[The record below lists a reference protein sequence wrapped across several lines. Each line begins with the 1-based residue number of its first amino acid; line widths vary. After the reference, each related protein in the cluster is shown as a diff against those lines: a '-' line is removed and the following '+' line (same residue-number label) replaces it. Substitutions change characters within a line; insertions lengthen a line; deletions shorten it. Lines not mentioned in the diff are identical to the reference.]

1 MVFTHNNQQYELILL
16 HLAGSKLYGNSTPQS
31 DTDYRGVFIA
41 SKETKLGIL
50 GSVEQLEGIDVYKSL
65 KKAGLELEETNDI
78 VIWELNRFAKLAA
91 DSNPNIFDT
100 LCVDY
105 TNPKYTVYI
114 DERGKELIDNRSL
127 FMSSRLKFT
136 FSGYAISQLAKIKN
150 RDKYLV
156 KYPDVSEVLKEVKEC
171 YDNKFIDF
179 TWICNNFGG
188 VVADFITGESPQN
201 NKQLEKCISWEEFKN
216 LVQSGRDI
224 VGLPSI
230 VNIDMYRIPQLLSYV
245 HAKDL
250 KGKQIYL
257 DSYQYDPERYYTEG
271 LNEDYCLRE
280 FLQTKASFRTFSPS
294 MLAIYTGGTG
304 VFTANGKLKS
314 SEPEFIGDFVCLLSI
329 DQMKYK
335 ADKDFNAAMWEWKC
349 KRNEARS
356 ALEAEFGID
365 LKNLSHLWRLMT
377 KAKEILI
384 TCDYKPELVGEDLI
398 TLKGIRDGSLYGK
411 DSYDFA
417 IKFADENDAE
427 LNELYKTTKLPKKA
441 NMIGINKLVLKLQG
455 F

>member
-1 MVFTHNNQQYELILL
+1 MKFTHNNAEYDLILL

-31 DTDYRGVFIA
+31 DTDLRGIFIA
-41 SKETKLGIL
+41 PKETKLGLL
-50 GSVEQLEGIDVYKSL
+50 GAVEQLEGIDVYKSL
-65 KKAGLELEETNDI
+65 KNAGLELEETQDI
-78 VIWELNRFAKLAA
+78 VIYEISRFAKLAA

-100 LCVDY
+100 LCFDY
-105 TNPKYTVYI
+105 TNAKYTVYI
-114 DERGKELIDNRSL
+114 DDRGKELIDNRKL

-156 KYPDVSEVLKEVKEC
+156 KYPHVSDVLKEVKEC

-188 VVADFITGESPQN
+188 VVADFVTGESPQN
-201 NKQLEKCISWEEFKN
+201 NKHLEKCISWDEFKSLVEDGRKVVN
-216 LVQSGRDI
+216 LNQIQD
-224 VGLPSI
+224 
-230 VNIDMYRIPQLLSYV
+230 IDMYRIPQLFNYCN
-245 HAKDL
+245 AKNL
-250 KGKQIYL
+250 RGKKLEMNSWAMVNTEAFDGIAY
-257 DSYQYDPERYYTEG
+257 EG
-271 LNEDYCLRE
+271 LTIEKLLR
-280 FLQTKASFRTFSPS
+280 TRASFRTFSPS
-294 MLAIYTGGTG
+294 MLAIYTEGTG
-304 VFTANGKLKS
+304 IFTSNGKLKS
-314 SEPEFIGDFVCLLSI
+314 AEAEHIGDFICLLSI
-329 DQMKYK
+329 DQMNYK
-335 ADKDFNAAMWEWKC
+335 AEKDFNAAMWEWRC

-356 ALEAEFGID
+356 AMEADFGVD

-384 TCDYKPELVGEDLI
+384 TSDYKPELVGDDLK

-417 IKFADENDAE
+417 LVFAEENDAE
-427 LNELYKTTKLPKKA
+427 LNELYKTTLLPKKA
-441 NMIGINKLVLKLQG
+441 DMVGINNLVLKLQG

>member
-1 MVFTHNNQQYELILL
+1 MKFKHNNTEYELILL

-31 DTDYRGVFIA
+31 DTDLRGIFIA
-41 SKETKLGIL
+41 PKETKLGIL
-50 GSVEQLEGIDVYKSL
+50 GAVEQLEGIDVYKSL

-78 VIWELNRFAKLAA
+78 VIWELNRFAQLAS

-100 LCVDY
+100 LCIDY
-105 TNPKYTVYI
+105 TNTKYTVYV

-156 KYPDVSEVLKEVKEC
+156 KYPDVSRVLSFIKEQYGKT
-171 YDNKFIDF
+171 IDWNW
-179 TWICNNFGG
+179 TCDNFGG
-188 VVADFITGESPQN
+188 VVAEFVSGETAQNHTNLSITCSWTDFA
-201 NKQLEKCISWEEFKN
+201 SW
-216 LVQSGRDI
+216 SGI
-224 VGLPSI
+224 ET
-230 VNIDMYRIPQLLSYV
+230 IDKYRIPRLIDCCTP
-245 HAKDL
+245 KDL
-250 KGKQIYL
+250 KGKTYDKSQRYDICLGSYL
-257 DSYQYDPERYYTEG
+257 SY
-271 LNEDYCLRE
+271 
-280 FLQTKASFRTFSPS
+280 FLYKEASFRTFSPS
-294 MLAIYTGGTG
+294 MLAIYTGGCG
-304 VFTANGKLKS
+304 IFTPEGKLRS
-314 SEPEFIGDFVCLLSI
+314 QEPEHIGDFVCLLSI

-335 ADKDFNAAMWEWKC
+335 ADRDFNAAMWEWKC

-377 KAKEILI
+377 KAKEILQ
-384 TCDYKPELVGEDLI
+384 TCDYKPELVGDDLK

-417 IKFADENDAE
+417 IKFAEENDRE
-427 LNELYKTTKLPKKA
+427 LDELYKTTKLPKKA
-441 NMIGINKLVLKLQG
+441 DMIGINKLVLSLQG

>member
-1 MVFTHNNQQYELILL
+1 MKFTHNNNEYELILL

-50 GSVEQLEGIDVYKSL
+50 GAVEQLEGIEIYKSL
-65 KKAGLELEETNDI
+65 KKAGLELEETKDI
-78 VIWELNRFAKLAA
+78 VIYELSRFAKLAA
-91 DSNPNIFDT
+91 DNNPNIFDT

-114 DERGKELIDNRSL
+114 DEKGKELIDNRSL

-201 NKQLEKCISWEEFKN
+201 NKQLEKCISWEEFKSLVEDGRKVLN
-216 LVQSGRDI
+216 LNQIQD
-224 VGLPSI
+224 
-230 VNIDMYRIPQLLSYV
+230 IDMYRIPQLFDYCN
-245 HAKDL
+245 AKDL
-250 KGKQIYL
+250 KGKKLPMNSWAMINTEAFDGIAY
-257 DSYQYDPERYYTEG
+257 EG
-271 LNEDYCLRE
+271 LTIEKLLKSR
-280 FLQTKASFRTFSPS
+280 ASFRTFSPS
-294 MLAIYTGGTG
+294 MLAIYTEGTG

-314 SEPEFIGDFVCLLSI
+314 AEPEFIGDFVCLLSI

-384 TCDYKPELVGEDLI
+384 TCDYKPELVGGNLK

-417 IKFADENDAE
+417 IKFAEENDAE

-441 NMIGINKLVLKLQG
+441 DMIGINKLVLRLQD

>member
-1 MVFTHNNQQYELILL
+1 MKFTHNNAEYELILL

-31 DTDYRGVFIA
+31 DTDLRGIFIA
-41 SKETKLGIL
+41 PKETKLGLL
-50 GSVEQLEGIDVYKSL
+50 GAVEQLEGIDVYKSL
-65 KKAGLELEETNDI
+65 KKAGLELEETQDI
-78 VIWELNRFAKLAA
+78 VIYEISRFAKLAA

-100 LCVDY
+100 LCFDY

-114 DERGKELIDNRSL
+114 DDRGKELIDNRKL

-150 RDKYLV
+150 RDKYLN
-156 KYPDVSEVLKEVKEC
+156 KYPDVSNVLQEVQEC
-171 YDNKFIDF
+171 YDNEFVDF
-179 TWICNNFGG
+179 TWICDNFGG
-188 VVADFITGESPQN
+188 VVADFITNESPQN
-201 NKQLEKCISWEEFKN
+201 NKKLEKCISWKEFKD
-216 LVQSGRDI
+216 LVEDGRKI
-224 VGLPSI
+224 VGLKRI
-230 VNIDMYRIPQLLSYV
+230 VNIDMYRIPQLLSYCY
-245 HAKDL
+245 AKDL

-257 DSYQYDPERYYTEG
+257 HSYQWDPERYYTEG

-280 FLQTKASFRTFSPS
+280 FLQTKASFRPFSPS
-294 MLAIYTGGTG
+294 MLAIYTEGTG
-304 VFTANGKLKS
+304 IFTANGKLKS
-314 SEPEFIGDFVCLLSI
+314 AEPEHIGDFVCLLSI

-335 ADKDFNAAMWEWKC
+335 ADKDSNAAMWGWKC
-349 KRNEARS
+349 NRNEARS
-356 ALEAEFGID
+356 AMEAEFGID

-384 TCDYKPELVGEDLI
+384 TGDYKPELVGEELK

-417 IKFADENDAE
+417 LKFAEENDKE
-427 LNELYKTTKLPKKA
+427 LDELYKTTKLPKKPD
-441 NMIGINKLVLKLQG
+441 MIGINNLVLKLQG

>member
-1 MVFTHNNQQYELILL
+1 MKFKHNNTEYELILL

-31 DTDYRGVFIA
+31 DTDYRGIFIA
-41 SKETKLGIL
+41 PKETKLGIL
-50 GSVEQLEGIDVYKSL
+50 GAVEQLEGIDVYKSL

-78 VIWELNRFAKLAA
+78 VIWELNRFAQLAS

-100 LCVDY
+100 LCIDY
-105 TNPKYTVYI
+105 TNTKYTVYV

-156 KYPDVSEVLKEVKEC
+156 KYPDVSRVLSFIKEQYGKT
-171 YDNKFIDF
+171 IDWNW
-179 TWICNNFGG
+179 TCDNFGG
-188 VVADFITGESPQN
+188 VVAEFVSGETAQNHTNLSITCSWIDFA
-201 NKQLEKCISWEEFKN
+201 SW
-216 LVQSGRDI
+216 SGI
-224 VGLPSI
+224 ET
-230 VNIDMYRIPQLLSYV
+230 IDKYRIPRLIDYCTL
-245 HAKDL
+245 KDL
-250 KGKQIYL
+250 KGKKYDKSQRYDICLGSYL
-257 DSYQYDPERYYTEG
+257 SY
-271 LNEDYCLRE
+271 
-280 FLQTKASFRTFSPS
+280 FLYKEASFRTFSPS
-294 MLAIYTGGTG
+294 MLAIYTGGCG
-304 VFTANGKLKS
+304 IFTPEGKLRS
-314 SEPEFIGDFVCLLSI
+314 QEPEHIGDFVCLLSI

-335 ADKDFNAAMWEWKC
+335 ADRDFNAAMWEWKC

-377 KAKEILI
+377 KAKEILQ
-384 TCDYKPELVGEDLI
+384 TCDYKPELVGDDLK

-417 IKFADENDAE
+417 IKFAEENDRE
-427 LNELYKTTKLPKKA
+427 LDELYKTTKLPKKA
-441 NMIGINKLVLKLQG
+441 DMIGINKLVLSLRG